1 MEIKFFSE
9 LTEELSEKLK
19 IFGWENFY
27 ATSQRTTEHLA
38 QEDEKF
44 FSQPKTWIL
53 AFEADEII
61 GRVLLHKRTIT
72 FGRKKI
78 ILGGIGGVCT
88 RKDKRN
94 QGLASTMLR
103 EAIAILKEWNCDIA
117 YLCADIEK
125 SGSLYSRAG
134 FVPLQKP
141 YSFYGRSG
149 KLHEQHNGM
158 IAPLNSLE
166 IFEEILRAQE
176 ILHIGSGNW

>member
-1 MEIKFFSE
+1 MEIKVFSE
-9 LTEELSEKLK
+9 LTEKLSGKLDL
-19 IFGWENFY
+19 FGWENFY
-27 ATSQRTTEHLA
+27 AANQRTPEHLA

-44 FSQPKTWIL
+44 FSQPKAWIL

-94 QGLASTMLR
+94 QGLASIMLK
-103 EAIAILKEWNCDIA
+103 EAIAILKEWDCDIA

-125 SGSLYSRAG
+125 SGSLYSRVG
-134 FVPLQKP
+134 FIPLNRP
-141 YSFYGRSG
+141 YSFHGRSG

-158 IAPLNSLE
+158 IALLNSRE
-166 IFEEILRAQE
+166 IFEEVLQAQE
-176 ILHIGSGNW
+176 IFHIGSGNW

>member
-1 MEIKFFSE
+1 MEIKVLSK
-9 LTEELSEKLK
+9 LTENLAEKLGR
-19 IFGWENFY
+19 FGWDNFY
-27 ATSQRTTEHLA
+27 APNQRTPEHLA

-44 FSQPKTWIL
+44 FSQPKAWIL

-61 GRVLLHKRTIT
+61 GRVLLHKREIT

-78 ILGGIGGVCT
+78 NLGGIGGVCT

-94 QGLASTMLR
+94 QGLASNMLR
-103 EAIAILKEWNCDIA
+103 EAIGILMEWGCDIA

-149 KLHEQHNGM
+149 KLHEQRNGM
-158 IAPLNSLE
+158 IAPLNSRE
-166 IFEEILRAQE
+166 IFEEVLHARE
-176 ILHIGSGNW
+176 IFHIGPGNW